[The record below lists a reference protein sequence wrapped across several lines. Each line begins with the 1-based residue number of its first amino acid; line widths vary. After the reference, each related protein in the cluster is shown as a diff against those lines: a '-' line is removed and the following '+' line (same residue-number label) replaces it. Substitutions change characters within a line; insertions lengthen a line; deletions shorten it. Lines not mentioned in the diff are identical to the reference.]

1 MERCLRGRQGIQE
14 DLGPIQP
21 SRGEPMKT
29 LVHPAC
35 SIHSSG
41 LIWLVHCWGDGGA
54 YTQDW
59 KLKKRDIPNPL
70 NLRKRDLNNKIH
82 PSQSSESWVDSFES
96 TSSWN
101 TMEFL
106 WISAA
111 SCLGSPFRSQRYH
124 KQVVPSGETAGR
136 QEGLGSLA
144 EFFPV
149 ETKGE
154 TSRVR
159 DDDSFRKTWKKQ
171 HWIQCQPMIL
181 ILEYKFPE
189 QYIKRVLQS

>member
-1 MERCLRGRQGIQE
+1 MERCLKGRQGIQE

-41 LIWLVHCWGDGGA
+41 LIWLIHCWGDLGA

-82 PSQSSESWVDSFES
+82 PSQSSESWVDEHLTQLPAENTHGISINFGSFMPWV
-96 TSSWN
+96 TIQTGRAFWWN
-101 TMEFL
+101 CWPPRGTGIPCRSFSRWNKGRNVKSEGWRFISENME
-106 WISAA
+106 
-111 SCLGSPFRSQRYH
+111 
-124 KQVVPSGETAGR
+124 
-136 QEGLGSLA
+136 
-144 EFFPV
+144 
-149 ETKGE
+149 
-154 TSRVR
+154 
-159 DDDSFRKTWKKQ
+159 KTTLNSMPT
-171 HWIQCQPMIL
+171 HDTDFGIQMPRTI
-181 ILEYKFPE
+181 Y
-189 QYIKRVLQS
+189 